1 MRPVFAVLPDDVRF
15 AWCDGDAVF
24 LKAGDYVCVPRR
36 HAVALADAIRGEPVV
51 ETGAVLAELRE
62 QGLLAWRDEPVFAR
76 APTGI
81 AASDLGDVALCEPAG
96 ILDYTHLLIA
106 SLCVPLQLVRRRPEA
121 WLRYLPPVASRPR
134 GTPEQLARR
143 FLRLRGFIP
152 ASGRCLPASLL
163 LINFLRLSGVA
174 ADLVIG
180 VRTHPFEAHCWVET
194 GGKVLNDEIGYCR
207 SFSPIFVWR
216 GAARMDPDPAACGS

>member
-1 MRPVFAVLPDDVRF
+1 MRPVFAVLPDDVCL

-24 LKAGDYVCVPRR
+24 LKAGDYICVPRR
-36 HAVALADAIRGEPVV
+36 HAAALAGAIRGEPLV
-51 ETGAVLAELRE
+51 ETDAVLAELRE
-62 QGLLAWRDEPVFAR
+62 QGLLAWRDERLPPR
-76 APTGI
+76 AAAI
-81 AASDLGDVALCEPAG
+81 VAASDLGDVALREPAHVR
-96 ILDYTHLLIA
+96 DYAHLLIA
-106 SLCVPLQLVRRRPEA
+106 ALSVPLQLIRRRPEA
-121 WLRYLPPVASRPR
+121 WLRYLPPTASTPR
-134 GTPEQLARR
+134 GKPEQLARR
-143 FLRLRGFIP
+143 FLQLRGLVP

-163 LINFLRLSGVA
+163 LINFLRLGGVA

-216 GAARMDPDPAACGS
+216 SASSVDPDPAA

>member
-1 MRPVFAVLPDDVRF
+1 MFAHLPDDVRL

-24 LKAGDYVCVPRR
+24 LKAGDYICLPRL
-36 HAVALADAIRGEPVV
+36 HARALADAIDGKPVV
-51 ETGAVLAELRE
+51 ETSTVLAELCE
-62 QGLLAWRDEPVFAR
+62 QGLLVWRGERLPSHETVTMAV
-76 APTGI
+76 
-81 AASDLGDVALCEPAG
+81 SDLGDVTLRESAG
-96 ILDYTHLLIA
+96 ARDYAHLLIA
-106 SLCVPLQLVRRRPEA
+106 ALYVPLQLIRRRPEA
-121 WLRYLPPVASRPR
+121 WLRYLPLPASRPC

-143 FLRLRGFIP
+143 FLRLRGLIP

-163 LINFLRLSGVA
+163 LINFLRLGGVA

-216 GAARMDPDPAACGS
+216 GTARVDPDPAA

>member
-1 MRPVFAVLPDDVRF
+1 MFAVLADDVRL

-24 LKAGDYVCVPRR
+24 LKAGDYICVPRR
-36 HAVALADAIRGEPVV
+36 HAVALADAINGKPIA
-51 ETGAVLAELRE
+51 ETGAVLTELRE
-62 QGLLAWRDEPVFAR
+62 QGLLAWRDERLPPR
-76 APTGI
+76 AAVI
-81 AASDLGDVALCEPAG
+81 VAASDLGDVARREPAG
-96 ILDYTHLLIA
+96 LRDYAHLLIA
-106 SLCVPLQLVRRRPEA
+106 ALYVPLQLIRRRPEA
-121 WLRYLPPVASRPR
+121 WLRYLPPQALTPR

-143 FLRLRGFIP
+143 FLRLRGLIP

-163 LINFLRLSGVA
+163 LINFLRLGGIA

-194 GGKVLNDEIGYCR
+194 GGKVLNDEICYCR

-216 GAARMDPDPAACGS
+216 GAARMDPDPAA